1 MARFLKSREESDGKS
16 PGSLIFIGD
25 QKVDSAKIRLI
36 DYDSVSLT
44 EKELKDIHAT
54 SHLKD
59 TPTVTWINING
70 LHDID
75 MIQDIGQVFELHP
88 LVMEDILNTGQRPKL
103 EEFDDYIFIVL
114 KMVRFDKATEAIIN

>member
-103 EEFDDYIFIVL
+103 EEFNKL
-114 KMVRFDKATEAIIN
+114 